1 MGHTDKYSVNKK
13 GSKKMKY
20 LRLMILFSLIVA
32 LIGFLLV
39 ITETDKKSLSIE
51 ATAESKNGSIQETR
65 FFRVYLEETG
75 TDHRSIKSMK
85 KNESKYETGYV
96 IVGIMDGDDYER
108 LLNTGFEIEEVSNPP
123 EGLRGHNT

>member
-1 MGHTDKYSVNKK
+1 
-13 GSKKMKY
+13 MKY
-20 LRLMILFSLIVA
+20 LRLMILFSLIAA
-32 LIGFLLV
+32 LTGFLLV

-65 FFRVYLEETG
+65 FFRVYLDETG
-75 TDHRSIKSMK
+75 TDHKSIKSMNE
-85 KNESKYETGYV
+85 NESKYETGYI

-108 LLNTGFEIEEVSNPP
+108 LINTGFEIEEVSNPR